1 MIIKKSLLV
10 LFTITLISSLGLTG
24 CANDLDADT
33 YSRDQVRQVA
43 TVETGTIKSLKLV
56 KISGEENWIGGGTSA
71 VLGGAAGSLA
81 GGGNGHIVS
90 AVIGAVAGGLLGEIT
105 QEGLTKAK
113 GVEITIQ
120 KNTGQEISIVQQV
133 EQDQVFRVGD
143 KVRILQ
149 EGNTT
154 RVELDQ

>member
-1 MIIKKSLLV
+1 MLFKKSLFVLLMVNVVSSIGLV
-10 LFTITLISSLGLTG
+10 G
-24 CANDLDADT
+24 CASDLDADT

-43 TVETGTIKSLKLV
+43 TIDKGVIR
-56 KISGEENWIGGGTSA
+56 
-71 VLGGAAGSLA
+71 SLA
-81 GGGNGHIVS
+81 GGGHGHLVS
-90 AVIGAVAGGLLGEIT
+90 AVIGAVAGGLLGEAT

-120 KNTGQEISIVQQV
+120 KDSGQEISIVQQV
-133 EQDQVFRVGD
+133 QQNQIFRVGD
-143 KVRILQ
+143 RVRILQ

>member
-1 MIIKKSLLV
+1 MLFKKSLFVLLMVNVVSSIGLV
-10 LFTITLISSLGLTG
+10 G
-24 CANDLDADT
+24 CASDLDADT

-43 TVETGTIKSLKLV
+43 TIDKGVIRSLKLV
-56 KISGEENWIGGGTSA
+56 KISGEENWVGSGTGA

-81 GGGNGHIVS
+81 GGGHGHLVS
-90 AVIGAVAGGLLGEIT
+90 AVIGAVAGGLLGEAT

-120 KNTGQEISIVQQV
+120 KDSGQEISIVQQV
-133 EQDQVFRVGD
+133 QQNQVFRVGD
-143 KVRILQ
+143 RVRILQ

>member
-1 MIIKKSLLV
+1 MLFKKSLFVLLMVNVVSSIGLV
-10 LFTITLISSLGLTG
+10 G
-24 CANDLDADT
+24 CASDLDADT

-43 TVETGTIKSLKLV
+43 TIDKGVIRSLKLV
-56 KISGEENWIGGGTSA
+56 KISGEENWVGSGTGA
-71 VLGGAAGSLA
+71 VLGGA
-81 GGGNGHIVS
+81 GGGHGHLVS
-90 AVIGAVAGGLLGEIT
+90 AVIGAVAGGLLGEAT

-120 KNTGQEISIVQQV
+120 KDSGQEISIVQQV
-133 EQDQVFRVGD
+133 QQNQIFRVGD
-143 KVRILQ
+143 RVRILQ

>member
-1 MIIKKSLLV
+1 MIFKKSLYALLAVTMVCSIGLV
-10 LFTITLISSLGLTG
+10 G

-43 TVETGTIKSLKLV
+43 TVEKGTIKSLKLV
-56 KISGEENWIGGGTSA
+56 KISGEENWVGAGTGA

-81 GGGNGHIVS
+81 GGGKGHLVS
-90 AVIGAVAGGLLGEIT
+90 SVIGAVAGGLLGEVT

-120 KNTGQEISIVQQV
+120 KDTGQEISIVQQV
-133 EQDQVFRVGD
+133 EQDQIFRVGD

>member
-1 MIIKKSLLV
+1 MLFKKSLFVLLMVNVVSSIGLV
-10 LFTITLISSLGLTG
+10 G
-24 CANDLDADT
+24 CASDLDADT

-43 TVETGTIKSLKLV
+43 TIDKGVIRSLKLV
-56 KISGEENWIGGGTSA
+56 KISGEENWVGSGTGA

-81 GGGNGHIVS
+81 GGGHGHLVS
-90 AVIGAVAGGLLGEIT
+90 AVIGAVAGGLLGEA
-105 QEGLTKAK
+105 TKAK

-120 KNTGQEISIVQQV
+120 KDSGQEISIVQQV
-133 EQDQVFRVGD
+133 QQNQIFRVGD
-143 KVRILQ
+143 RVRILQ